1 MDPSIQYTLYVVVAP
16 LAAAVSV
23 GVTIYI
29 WRHRAAPGALAL
41 MGTMVAVSAWLILNT
56 LELADPSEAGT
67 VFWAKVT
74 YPFFTIAPV
83 LWLAFALQYTGRQ
96 RWLTPIR
103 FAVLCVIPLIISS
116 LVLTNDW
123 HHLIWRSY
131 TFVSVGGLL
140 AMNVTYGPMFWAHI
154 IYGYTLVVVGAAII
168 GGEYFRSFRL
178 YRRQSTWLIVGA
190 VTPLAVNIVY
200 VFRLVPGFRKDYSA
214 VGFAFAGVAFAIAML
229 RYRLFKLKP
238 VARDVLIDRMGDGML
253 VLDDRDWVVDI
264 NVAAQEILGSAGV
277 DVVGRPAAQVLSHQP
292 AFVELLY
299 GTAAMQTDIAV
310 DQDGTQRHY
319 DVGVFPLAA
328 GRGRTTGRLIVLRDI
343 TRRKRA
349 EEALQK
355 VRAGLEQRVTERT
368 AELTLTNEQL
378 NQQISERLRVEAEIQ
393 ALNATL
399 ERRVASRTRDLTA
412 LYEVTATINEFIDLQ
427 ATLERLLEKTLEI
440 VSSRVGLLHLLDED
454 GEALRL
460 AVQQGLPPGLAGY
473 LKAQPQENA
482 LWDRVM
488 NDNQTLVV
496 PDLLSTAGDQWIDRA
511 AYPTGV
517 PTYIGVPIHAK
528 GRLLGALS
536 VFGES
541 VQKFSAEDIAL
552 LAVIADHIGVALE
565 TARLRQRAEQAAVM
579 EERQRLARELHDS
592 VTQALYSLTL
602 FAEAGQDSIQAA
614 DLPQAEHYL
623 SRLGETAQQALREM
637 RLLIYELRP
646 LMLQQEGLVGA
657 LRQRLETVERRARVE
672 TQLVVD
678 TPLELSADVE
688 QSLYRIAQEALNN
701 ALKHSAATQV
711 TIHVGLEDRILRL
724 EVIDNGQ
731 GFDLEAFRDR
741 TGIGLASMRER
752 AESLGGQ
759 LLIDSAPGQGT
770 CVEVLIP
777 LSNDL

>member
-1 MDPSIQYTLYVVVAP
+1 MDSSAQYTLYVVLAP

-23 GVTIYI
+23 GVAIYI
-29 WRHRAAPGALAL
+29 WRYRAAPGALAL
-41 MGTMVAVSAWLILNT
+41 MGSMVAVSAWLVLNT
-56 LELADPSEAGT
+56 LELADPTEAGT
-67 VFWAKVT
+67 VFWAKIT
-74 YPFFTIAPV
+74 YPFFTVAPV
-83 LWLAFALQYTGRQ
+83 FWLAFALQYIGRH
-96 RWLTPIR
+96 RWLTPGR
-103 FAVLCVIPLIISS
+103 LATLCIIPLIISS
-116 LVLTNDW
+116 LALTNDW

-140 AMNVTYGPMFWAHI
+140 AMNVTYGPMFWVHI
-154 IYGYTLVVVGAAII
+154 TYGYTLVIVGAAII
-168 GGEYFRSFRL
+168 GSEYFRSFKF
-178 YRRQSTWLIVGA
+178 YRRQSTWLIAGA
-190 VTPLAVNIVY
+190 VTPLILNVVY
-200 VFRLVPGFRKDYSA
+200 VFRLIPGFRKDYSA

-238 VARDVLIDRMGDGML
+238 VARDALIDRMGDGML
-253 VLDDRDWVVDI
+253 VLDERNWVIDI
-264 NVAAQEILGSAGV
+264 NLAAREMLGSAGV
-277 DVVGRPAAQVLSHQP
+277 EVVGRPAAQVLSPWP
-292 AFVELLY
+292 ALVELLHE
-299 GTAAMQTDIAV
+299 TAATQTDIVAERNGV
-310 DQDGTQRHY
+310 QRHY
-319 DVGVFPLAA
+319 DVGISPLADRPGRAA
-328 GRGRTTGRLIVLRDI
+328 GRLVVLRNI

-355 VRAGLEQRVTERT
+355 AHAELEQRVAERT
-368 AELTLTNEQL
+368 AELTLANEQL
-378 NQQISERLRVEAEIQ
+378 NQQVAERMRAEAEIQ

-399 ERRVASRTRDLTA
+399 ERRVVSRTRDLAA

-440 VSSRVGLLHLLDED
+440 VGSRVGLLHLLDED
-454 GEALRL
+454 GGTLHL
-460 AVQQGLPPGLAGY
+460 AVQRGVPSGLASH
-473 LKAQPQENA
+473 LKTRPQENA

-488 NDNQTLVV
+488 ADNQTLVV
-496 PDLLSTAGDQWIDRA
+496 PDLLSTTGDQRIAQA
-511 AYPTGV
+511 AYPSAV

-528 GRLLGALS
+528 GRLLGVLS

-552 LAVIADHIGVALE
+552 LAVIADHIGVAQE

-602 FAEAGQDSIQAA
+602 FAEAGQDSIHAT

-623 SRLGETAQQALREM
+623 GRLGETAQQALREM

-646 LMLQQEGLVGA
+646 LTLQQEGLAGA

-678 TPLELSADVE
+678 AVPELPADVE

-701 ALKHSAATQV
+701 ALKHSAATRV
-711 TIHVGLEDRILRL
+711 AIHIGMADRVVRL
-724 EVIDNGQ
+724 EVRDNGQ
-731 GFDLEAFRDR
+731 GFDLEAFKDR
-741 TGIGLASMRER
+741 TGIGLASMQER

-759 LLIDSAPGQGT
+759 LLIDSNPGQGT
-770 CVEVLIP
+770 CVEVLVP
-777 LSNDL
+777 LPDL

>member
-1 MDPSIQYTLYVVVAP
+1 MDPSAQYTFYVIIAP
-16 LAAAVSV
+16 LAAAVSI
-23 GVTIYI
+23 GATIYI
-29 WRHRAAPGALAL
+29 WRYRAAPGALAL

-56 LELADPSEAGT
+56 LELADPTEAGT

-83 LWLAFALQYTGRQ
+83 LWLAFALQYTGR

-103 FAVLCVIPLIISS
+103 FALLCVIPFTISA
-116 LVLTNDW
+116 LALTNDW

-131 TFVSVGGLL
+131 TFVSVNGLL
-140 AMNVTYGPMFWAHI
+140 AMNVVYGPWFWVHI
-154 IYGYTLVVVGAAII
+154 TYGYTLVIVGAAII
-168 GGEYFRSFRL
+168 GGEYFRSFKF

-190 VTPLAVNIVY
+190 VTPLFVNIVY
-200 VFRLVPGFRKDYSA
+200 VFRLIPGFRKDYSA

-238 VARDVLIDRMGDGML
+238 MARDALIDRMGDGML
-253 VLDDRDWVVDI
+253 VVDERDWVIDI
-264 NVAAQEILGSAGV
+264 NLAAREMLGSAGA
-277 DVVGRPAAQVLSHQP
+277 DVVGRSAAQVLSPWP
-292 AFVELLY
+292 ALVGLLH
-299 GTAAMQTDIAV
+299 GTTAVQTDVTIE
-310 DQDGTQRHY
+310 QNGTRRYY
-319 DVGVFPLAA
+319 DVGVSPLADRP
-328 GRGRTTGRLIVLRDI
+328 GRATGRLIVWRDI
-343 TRRKRA
+343 TGRKQA

-355 VRAGLEQRVTERT
+355 AHDELEERVTERT
-368 AELTLTNEQL
+368 AELTVANEQL
-378 NQQISERLRVEAEIQ
+378 NRQIAERLRIEAEIQ

-427 ATLERLLEKTLEI
+427 ATLDRLLEKTLEI
-440 VSSRVGLLHLLDED
+440 VGSRVGLLHLLDEE
-454 GEALRL
+454 GETLRL
-460 AVQQGLPPGLAGY
+460 AGQQGLPPGLAGY
-473 LKAQPQENA
+473 LKSQPQENA
-482 LWDRVM
+482 LWDRVIR
-488 NDNQTLVV
+488 DNQTLVV
-496 PDLLSTAGDQWIDRA
+496 PDLLSTIEDQRVREA
-511 AYPTGV
+511 AYPSAV

-528 GRLLGALS
+528 GRLLGVLS

-565 TARLRQRAEQAAVM
+565 TSRLRRRAEQAAVM

-602 FAEAGQDSIQAA
+602 FAEAGQDSIHA
-614 DLPQAEHYL
+614 DDLSQAEHYL
-623 SRLGETAQQALREM
+623 SRLGETAQQALKEM

-646 LMLQQEGLVGA
+646 LTLQQEGLVGA

-678 TPLELSADVE
+678 APLELPADVE

-711 TIHVGLEDRILRL
+711 TIHIGLEDRVLRL

-731 GFDLEAFRDR
+731 GFDSQDSKER

-759 LLIDSAPGQGT
+759 LVVDSVPGQGT
-770 CVEVLIP
+770 CVGVLIP
-777 LSNDL
+777 LPDL

>member
-1 MDPSIQYTLYVVVAP
+1 M
-16 LAAAVSV
+16 
-23 GVTIYI
+23 TIYI

-56 LELADPSEAGT
+56 LELADPTEAGT

-74 YPFFTIAPV
+74 YPFFTVAPV

-96 RWLTPIR
+96 RWLSPVRLAI
-103 FAVLCVIPLIISS
+103 LCVIPLIISS
-116 LVLTNDW
+116 LALTNDW

-131 TFVSVGGLL
+131 TFVPVSGLL
-140 AMNVTYGPMFWAHI
+140 AMNVTYGPLFWVHI

-168 GGEYFRSFRL
+168 GGEYFRSFKL

-200 VFRLVPGFRKDYSA
+200 IFRLIPGFRKDYSA

-238 VARDVLIDRMGDGML
+238 VARDALIDRMGDGML
-253 VLDDRDWVVDI
+253 VLDERDWVVDI
-264 NVAAQEILGSAGV
+264 NVAAREMLGSAGAE
-277 DVVGRPAAQVLSHQP
+277 VVGRPAAQVLSRWP
-292 AFVELLY
+292 SLVELLH
-299 GTAAMQTDIAV
+299 GTTAVQTDIAME
-310 DQDGTQRHY
+310 QTGAQRHY
-319 DVGVFPLAA
+319 DVGVLPLAT
-328 GRGRTTGRLIVLRDI
+328 GRGRATGRLIVLRDI

-355 VRAGLEQRVTERT
+355 TRDELEQRVAERT
-368 AELTLTNEQL
+368 AELTLANEQL
-378 NQQISERLRVEAEIQ
+378 NQQIAERMRVEAEIQ
-393 ALNATL
+393 AFNATL
-399 ERRVASRTRDLTA
+399 ERRVVSRTRDLTA

-427 ATLERLLEKTLEI
+427 TTLERLLEKTLEI
-440 VSSRVGLLHLLDED
+440 VGSRVGLLHLLDED
-454 GEALRL
+454 GVALHL
-460 AVQQGLPPGLAGY
+460 AVQQGLPSGLVGY
-473 LKAQPQENA
+473 LKAGPQESA

-496 PDLLSTAGDQWIDRA
+496 PDLLSIARDQRFVQA
-511 AYPTGV
+511 AYPSGV

-528 GRLLGALS
+528 GRLLGVLS

-602 FAEAGQDSIQAA
+602 FAEAGQDSIRGA
-614 DLPQAEHYL
+614 DLPQAKHYL
-623 SRLGETAQQALREM
+623 GRLSETAQQALKEM

-646 LMLQQEGLVGA
+646 LTLQQEGLVGA
-657 LRQRLETVERRARVE
+657 LRQRLETVERRAGVE

-678 TPLELSADVE
+678 APLDLPADVE

-711 TIHVGLEDRILRL
+711 AIHIGLEGRALQL

-731 GFDLEAFRDR
+731 GFDLEAFKDR

-759 LLIDSAPGQGT
+759 LLIDSNPGQGT
-770 CVEVLIP
+770 CIGVLIP
-777 LSNDL
+777 LPDL

>member
-1 MDPSIQYTLYVVVAP
+1 MDLSAQYTFYVVLAP

-23 GVTIYI
+23 GVIIYV
-29 WRHRAAPGALAL
+29 WRYRAAPGALAL
-41 MGTMVAVSAWLILNT
+41 IGSMVAVSAWLILNT
-56 LELADPSEAGT
+56 LELADPTEAGT

-74 YPFFTIAPV
+74 YPFFTVAPV

-96 RWLTPIR
+96 RWLTPVRLAI
-103 FAVLCVIPLIISS
+103 LCVIPLLISS
-116 LVLTNDW
+116 LALTNDW

-131 TFVSVGGLL
+131 TFVSVDGLL
-140 AMNVTYGPMFWAHI
+140 AMNVVYGPWFWVHI
-154 IYGYTLVVVGAAII
+154 TYGYTLVIVGAFII
-168 GGEYFRSFRL
+168 GREYFRSFKL
-178 YRRQSTWLIVGA
+178 YRRQSAWLVVGA
-190 VTPLAVNIVY
+190 VTPLIVNVVY
-200 VFRLVPGFRKDYSA
+200 VFRLIPGFRKDYSA

-238 VARDVLIDRMGDGML
+238 VARDALIDRMSDGML
-253 VLDDRDWVVDI
+253 VLDEHDWVIDI
-264 NVAAQEILGSAGV
+264 NLAAREMLGVAGADAIGCSAV
-277 DVVGRPAAQVLSHQP
+277 QVLSP
-292 AFVELLY
+292 WPVLVELMHE
-299 GTAAMQTDIAV
+299 TTSAQTDIV
-310 DQDGTQRHY
+310 VERDGARRHY
-319 DVGVFPLAA
+319 DLRVSPLADR
-328 GRGRTTGRLIVLRDI
+328 RGRATGRLVVLRDI

-355 VRAGLEQRVTERT
+355 AHDELEQRVAERT
-368 AELTLTNEQL
+368 SELTLANEQL
-378 NQQISERLRVEAEIQ
+378 NQQIAERTRVEAEIQ

-399 ERRVASRTRDLTA
+399 ERRVVSRTRDLTA

-427 ATLERLLEKTLEI
+427 ATLDRLLEKTLEI
-440 VSSRVGLLHLLDED
+440 VGSRVGLLHLLDED
-454 GEALRL
+454 GGTLRL
-460 AVQQGLPPGLAGY
+460 AVQQGLPPGLASY
-473 LKAQPQENA
+473 LKAQSQENA

-496 PDLLSTAGDQWIDRA
+496 PDLLSTIGDQGTTQP
-511 AYPTGV
+511 AYPGAV

-528 GRLLGALS
+528 GRLLGVLS

-552 LAVIADHIGVALE
+552 LAVIADHVGVALE
-565 TARLRQRAEQAAVM
+565 TARLRRRAEQAAVM
-579 EERQRLARELHDS
+579 EERQRLARDLHDS

-602 FAEAGQDSIQAA
+602 FAEAGQDSIHAA

-623 SRLGETAQQALREM
+623 GRLGETAQQALREM

-646 LMLQQEGLVGA
+646 LTLQQEGLAGA
-657 LRQRLETVERRARVE
+657 LRQRLESVERRARVE

-678 TPLELSADVE
+678 APLELPADLE
-688 QSLYRIAQEALNN
+688 QVLYRIAQEALNN
-701 ALKHSAATQV
+701 ALKHSAATHV
-711 TIHVGLEDRILRL
+711 AIHIGMKDGVLRL

-731 GFDLEAFRDR
+731 GFDLEAFKDR

-759 LLIDSAPGQGT
+759 LLIDSHPGQGT

-777 LSNDL
+777 LPDL

>member
-1 MDPSIQYTLYVVVAP
+1 MDPSVQYTLYVVLAP
-16 LAAAVSV
+16 LAAAISV

-29 WRHRAAPGALAL
+29 WRHRAVPGALAL
-41 MGTMVAVSAWLILNT
+41 MGSMIAVSAWLILNT
-56 LELADPSEAGT
+56 LELADPTEAGT

-74 YPFFTIAPV
+74 YPFFTVAPV

-96 RWLTPIR
+96 RRLTPVR
-103 FAVLCVIPLIISS
+103 FAALCVIPLVISS
-116 LVLTNDW
+116 LALTNDW

-131 TFVSVGGLL
+131 TFVPASGLL
-140 AMNVTYGPMFWAHI
+140 AMSVTYGPMFWVHVL
-154 IYGYTLVVVGAAII
+154 YGYTLVVVGAATI
-168 GGEYFRSFRL
+168 GGEYFRSFKL

-190 VTPLAVNIVY
+190 IAPLLVNIVY
-200 VFRLVPGFRKDYSA
+200 VFRLIPGFRKDYSA
-214 VGFAFAGVAFAIAML
+214 VGFAFAGVAFAIAMF
-229 RYRLFKLKP
+229 RFRLFKLKP
-238 VARDVLIDRMGDGML
+238 VARDALIDRMRDGML
-253 VLDDRDWVVDI
+253 VLDERDWLVDI
-264 NVAAQEILGSAGV
+264 NVAAQEMLGGTSA
-277 DVVGRPAAQVLSHQP
+277 DIVGRPAAQVLSRWP
-292 AFVELLY
+292 ALVELLY
-299 GTAAMQTDIAV
+299 GTSAVQTDIAV
-310 DQDGTQRHY
+310 EQNGTQRHY
-319 DVGVFPLAA
+319 DVGVLPLAA
-328 GRGRTTGRLIVLRDI
+328 EQGRATGRLIVLRDI

-355 VRAGLEQRVTERT
+355 AHDELEQRVAERT

-378 NQQISERLRVEAEIQ
+378 NRQITERMRVEAEIQ

-427 ATLERLLEKTLEI
+427 VTLERLLEKTLEI
-440 VSSRVGLLHLLDED
+440 VGSQVGLLHLLDEE
-454 GEALRL
+454 GRALRL

-473 LKAQPQENA
+473 LKAQPQENT
-482 LWDRVM
+482 LWDRVI
-488 NDNQTLVV
+488 NGNQTLVV
-496 PDLLSTAGDQWIDRA
+496 PDLLSTVADQRIA
-511 AYPTGV
+511 QATYLSGV

-528 GRLLGALS
+528 GRLLGVLS

-602 FAEAGQDSIQAA
+602 FAEAGQDSIHTD
-614 DLPQAEHYL
+614 DLPQAEHL
-623 SRLGETAQQALREM
+623 LGRLGETAQQALKEM

-646 LMLQQEGLVGA
+646 LTLQQEGLAGA
-657 LRQRLETVERRARVE
+657 LRQRLESVERRARVE
-672 TQLVVD
+672 TQLVID
-678 TPLELSADVE
+678 TPLELPADVE

-711 TIHVGLEDRILRL
+711 TIHIGMEDRILRL

-731 GFDLEAFRDR
+731 GFDLEAFKDR

-752 AESLGGQ
+752 AESLGGR
-759 LLIDSAPGQGT
+759 LLIDSVPGQGT
-770 CVEVLIP
+770 CVGVLIP
-777 LSNDL
+777 LPDL